1 MILHGKRVLIT
12 GASRGIGEATA
23 RLFVAQGAKVVA
35 CARSADVLKLED
47 GAACLPLQADLTAE
61 AEVKR
66 VAQFARE
73 KLGQVDVLINNAGIL
88 LLGKMGM
95 IRMDD
100 VRCMLETNLLAT
112 INLTQYVIRA
122 MPRGQGGSIVNIASI
137 AGTQGIDGIA
147 GYSASKASVVGFTHS
162 AAKELAPQGIRVNA
176 IAPGFIDTA
185 MARQLDS
192 AWFEKR
198 VQSVRLG
205 RIGRPE
211 DVANCALFL
220 ASDFSS
226 YITGQVLGVDGGM
239 QV

>member
-1 MILHGKRVLIT
+1 M
-12 GASRGIGEATA
+12 
-23 RLFVAQGAKVVA
+23 
-35 CARSADVLKLED
+35 
-47 GAACLPLQADLTAE
+47 
-61 AEVKR
+61 
-66 VAQFARE
+66 
-73 KLGQVDVLINNAGIL
+73 
-88 LLGKMGM
+88 
-95 IRMDD
+95 
-100 VRCMLETNLLAT
+100 
-112 INLTQYVIRA
+112 
-122 MPRGQGGSIVNIASI
+122 
-137 AGTQGIDGIA
+137 
-147 GYSASKASVVGFTHS
+147 VGFTHS